1 MPCYLVVPE
10 RACVEHPRPL
20 LTWGIRLNPLEE
32 RGASGRWQPPIQ
44 NGLPVNIYRTKK

>member
-20 LTWGIRLNPLEE
+20 GTSVDMGYQAQST
-32 RGASGRWQPPIQ
+32 RGAGGFWEVAAS
-44 NGLPVNIYRTKK
+44 YTKRAASKYL